1 MTPDPG
7 VPALLTQ
14 LDRATRAYPYDRKLL
29 VGSRPAEGRE
39 LLRALSLSGRAWVGW
54 DPRSL
59 RQLAHEVVATDVARQ
74 DLGTADGFDVMALV
88 DHAIDAVEAAGGAS
102 PFGAGV
108 PAAYRDPLRRTVEAL
123 RLAGLDGPRV
133 AAGAGS
139 DPKLGLLAAVLSAYE
154 ALLTERKL
162 LDGPALIALAADA
175 LGAAGAPDALGAAGA
190 PGALGAGGA
199 PGALGAGSVP
209 AARVFLLPG
218 LSLRG
223 VEGRLV
229 RALLDHGATVLT
241 PDPVAGLDAP
251 AGRLWVASSGPGGP
265 LSTLHALDR
274 DGDHESGPRD
284 LHLFA
289 AATPADELREVI
301 RRVMAA
307 GIPWD
312 RVEVVAVDS
321 ATYGTALDSLARRLG
336 IPATHSAGLP
346 VSRTRVGRAAD
357 AYFRWIADRFPV
369 EPIRQL
375 LANDDLSAPSADGPS
390 PAALARR
397 LRRLRIGWGYDRYL
411 PVLDR
416 ALAAADRTDAPRDGD
431 GDEEAAAL
439 ARERERAELRS
450 LRALLEPI
458 LVATPAPGGR
468 DAEWTARTSPAELAT
483 GLLALLERVP
493 AGDAV
498 ENTARTVLVQRLERA
513 RATLTRQTTWLAAT
527 GILRARLDTRIA
539 ATADAGRVAPWTS
552 TGGHLHLSDVTM
564 GGLTGRPYTFV
575 VGLSAGAMSAGT
587 DPLLTDG
594 DRARLNRAA
603 GRTLAEAGPLASTGE
618 RIDESRHVL
627 AAMLARL
634 RGRVTLSYA
643 AWDTAEGRT
652 IGPAPELLQAL
663 RLRESDPTLTYED
676 LRVRLGRLASA
687 VPDPAAVPLADRAV
701 GPHDATGLV
710 DSADVWLAAL
720 ATLDGRLRDGRD
732 AVRALYTGLDRGLA
746 AADAAAGDRLT
757 AHHGLVPSDAG
768 TDPLA
773 DDAVLSASRLETL
786 GQCQLRYFYQYVLGA
801 RPVRDPEYDPEQWLD
816 ALERGSLLHVVYERA
831 LGELPAGVDYADE
844 AFQAHAL
851 RILDDEVRRTLDRL
865 PAPNRVVLDAERAAL
880 VEDVRS
886 FVAMIRDHRP
896 NVIRTELAFG
906 PDPDA
911 EGVVELEVGGGRAG
925 GLTGGPHGTAAR
937 LRLRGRVDRLDALDT
952 GGLRVVDYK
961 TGRRRGYHSSS
972 PFDGGRRLQH
982 FLYSLAVE
990 RLRPGKRVE
999 RAEYHFPTRRGENDV
1014 RSYSRAELDRGHHVL
1029 ATLLDMA
1036 RRGRFLA
1043 TESRDDCRYCDFAAV
1058 CRVSV
1063 NEWGGAESPRA
1074 DWARIHAPGFPE
1086 YGPLLRLRAD
1096 DPDDA

>member
-1 MTPDPG
+1 MTPDRG
-7 VPALLTQ
+7 VRALLAQ
-14 LDRATRAYPYDRKLL
+14 LDQATRAHPYDRKLL

-54 DPRSL
+54 DPWSL
-59 RQLAHEVVATDVARQ
+59 RQLAHEVVATDVARRG
-74 DLGTADGFDVMALV
+74 LRTADGFDVMALV

-102 PFGAGV
+102 PFVGGV
-108 PAAYRDPLRRTVEAL
+108 PAAYRDPMRRTVEAL

-133 AAGAGS
+133 ATAAGS
-139 DPKLGLLAAVLSAYE
+139 DPKLRLLAAVLSAYE
-154 ALLTERKL
+154 AALAERDL
-162 LDGPALIALAADA
+162 LDGPALMALAAEA
-175 LGAAGAPDALGAAGA
+175 LAAAGAPD
-190 PGALGAGGA
+190 
-199 PGALGAGSVP
+199 
-209 AARVFLLPG
+209 ARVFLLPG
-218 LSLRG
+218 LGLRG

-229 RALLDHGATVLT
+229 RALIDHGATVLA

-251 AGRLWVASSGPGGP
+251 AGRLWAESSWPAGP
-265 LSTLHALDR
+265 LSTLHAVDR
-274 DGDHESGPRD
+274 DAGPGDLD
-284 LHLFA
+284 LFA

-312 RVEVVAVDS
+312 RVEIVATDTT
-321 ATYGTALDSLARRLG
+321 TYGTALDSLARRLG

-346 VSRTRVGRAAD
+346 VSRTRVGRAVD
-357 AYFRWIADRFPV
+357 AYFRWIADGFPV

-375 LANDDLSAPSADGPS
+375 LANDDLAAPPGHAPSTP
-390 PAALARR
+390 ALARR

-416 ALAAADRTDAPRDGD
+416 ALAAAERTTTPRDGD
-431 GDEEAAAL
+431 GDEEAAGVE
-439 ARERERAELRS
+439 RERERAELRS

-458 LVATPAPGGR
+458 LDATPSPAGR
-468 DAEWTARTSPAELAT
+468 DAAWTSRTSPADLAA

-513 RATLTRQTTWLAAT
+513 RATLSRETTWLAAT
-527 GILRARLDTRIA
+527 GILRARLETRIA
-539 ATADAGRVAPWTS
+539 ATAGAGQVTPWTS

-564 GGLTGRPYTFV
+564 GGLSGRPHTFV

-594 DRARLNRAA
+594 DGARLNRAA
-603 GRTLAEAGPLASTGE
+603 GPTPGGSGPLASTGE
-618 RIDESRHVL
+618 RIDESRHAL

-663 RLRESDPTLTYED
+663 RLREGDSTLTYED
-676 LRVRLGRLASA
+676 LRNRLGRLASA
-687 VPDPAAVPLADRAV
+687 VPGPGVPGVPGGPDGAD
-701 GPHDATGLV
+701 GLV
-710 DSADVWLAAL
+710 DAADVWLAAL
-720 ATLDGRLRDGRD
+720 TTPDGRLRDGRA
-732 AVRALYTGLDRGLA
+732 AVRALYAGLDRGLI
-746 AADAAAGDRLT
+746 AADAATGDRLT
-757 AHHGLVPSDAG
+757 AYHGLVPPDPG

-773 DDAVLSASRLETL
+773 GGAVLSASRLETL

-816 ALERGSLLHVVYERA
+816 ALERGLLLHVVYERA
-831 LGELPAGVDYADE
+831 LGERPAGVDYADE
-844 AFQAHAL
+844 AFQDHAL
-851 RILDDEVRRTLDRL
+851 RILDDEVRGTLDRL
-865 PAPNRVVLDAERAAL
+865 PAPNGVVLEAEQAAL
-880 VEDVRS
+880 EEDVRS
-886 FVAMIRDHRP
+886 FVAMIRDLRP
-896 NVIRTELAFG
+896 HVIHTELAFG
-906 PDPDA
+906 PDADA
-911 EGVVELEVGGGRAG
+911 EGVVELEVGGG
-925 GLTGGPHGTAAR
+925 L
-937 LRLRGRVDRLDALDT
+937 LRLRGRVDRLDVLET

-961 TGRRRGYHSSS
+961 TGRRRGYHSTT

-990 RLRPGKRVE
+990 RLRPGERVE
-999 RAEYHFPTRRGENDV
+999 HAEYHFPTRRGENEV
-1014 RSYSRAELDRGHHVL
+1014 RSYSRADLNPGHRVL

-1074 DWARIHAPGFPE
+1074 DWARLHAPGFPE

-1096 DPDDA
+1096 DLDAT